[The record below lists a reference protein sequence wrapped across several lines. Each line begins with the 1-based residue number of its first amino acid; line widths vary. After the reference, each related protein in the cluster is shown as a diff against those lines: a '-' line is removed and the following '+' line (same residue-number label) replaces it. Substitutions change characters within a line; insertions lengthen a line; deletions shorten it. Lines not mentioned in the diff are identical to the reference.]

1 MKHTY
6 LHTLILYCLKRIK
19 GERSIYAIYHLLKG
33 KKSSQTIQDAHLFDL
48 TKLFGV
54 YPRLKRKD
62 LDVVIHFFQKN
73 DYIRGSENSIV
84 LTAHGEHELLTKLET
99 NPIPVYL
106 NGWKY
111 HQFSIVVWKRLTLLV
126 QVCSNLIH
134 NNINYI
140 PVQKDRNIQLWL
152 KKFLS
157 WSNIDRNELAHSLY
171 QELIHCLEQ
180 DEEIEP
186 SILVIRLSG
195 YNQIGLI
202 PIQAA
207 EVFKMDPTLYHI
219 QFLNVLHSLIFTVQ
233 TKLDQYPLLHHLISD
248 IGQQIVLTNSAEK
261 TYQFLQAGYSIE
273 QISSIRNLKRNT
285 IEDHIV
291 EIALNVEGF
300 QIAPFVDENKQ
311 RRILQAYEKANSKQL
326 KVIRALVEDASYFD
340 IRLVLAKRGE

>member
-33 KKSSQTIQDAHLFDL
+33 KKSSQTIQDAHLFGL
-48 TKLFGV
+48 TNLFGV
-54 YPRLKRKD
+54 YPRVKRKD
-62 LDVVIHFFQKN
+62 IDKVFHFFQKS

-84 LTAHGEHELLTKLET
+84 LTAHGEHELFIKLET
-99 NPIPVYL
+99 NPVPVYL

-111 HQFSIVVWKRLTLLV
+111 HQLSIVVWKRLTLLV

-134 NNINYI
+134 NNINYT

-157 WSNIDRNELAHSLY
+157 QSNIDRIELANSLY
-171 QELIHCLEQ
+171 KELIHCFEQ
-180 DEEIEP
+180 DGEIDP
-186 SILVIRLSG
+186 SILVVRLSG
-195 YNQIGLI
+195 YNQIGLT
-202 PIQAA
+202 PIQAT
-207 EVFKMDPTLYHI
+207 EIFKMDPTLYHI

-233 TKLDQYPLLHHLISD
+233 TKLVQYPLLHHLISD
-248 IGQQIVLTNSAEK
+248 IEQQFILTNSAEK
-261 TYQFLQAGYSIE
+261 TYQFLQTGYTVE
-273 QISSIRNLKRNT
+273 QISSIRNLKQNT

-300 QIAPFVDENKQ
+300 QIDPFVNTDKQ
-311 RRILQAYEKANSKQL
+311 RRILQAYEKVNSKQL
-326 KVIRALVEDASYFD
+326 KVIRQLVEDASYFD